1 MKFPSLV
8 FVLRLIYFLIFFS
21 NSYRIFSNFLNRL
34 SDSKTARILVYCN
47 QLANPLYFFYCIKG
61 MNKTNIH
68 YKNNKLFVASIAIV
82 VALALFVSPML
93 NVDDALATHNK
104 KNKAKQSIDQSQSS
118 NQNAGCVSGVTT
130 FLSCNNVSF
139 QHQKNSGNNALAQDD
154 DDDSGGNSAD
164 QSISQSQSSSQNSQV
179 VSGGDTVGSGNNINV
194 QNQENSGSNAAAQ
207 S

>member
-1 MKFPSLV
+1 MFSVDIFSNLFLKFLPGS
-8 FVLRLIYFLIFFS
+8 FLIF
-21 NSYRIFSNFLNRL
+21 LDRL
-34 SDSKTARILVYCN
+34 SDSKTARILEYCN
-47 QLANPLYFFYCIKG
+47 QLANPIYFFYSIKD

-68 YKNNKLFVASIAIV
+68 NKSKKLFVASIAIV

-130 FLSCNNVSF
+130 FLSCNNLSF
-139 QHQKNSGNNALAQDD
+139 QHQKNSGNNALAQDGNGK
-154 DDDSGGNSAD
+154 GGNKAS
-164 QSISQSQSSSQNSQV
+164 QGIGQSQSSSQNSQV
-179 VSGGDTVGSGNNINV
+179 VSGGDTIGSGNNINV
-194 QNQENSGSNAAAQ
+194 QSQENSGSNALAQ

>member
-1 MKFPSLV
+1 VSRKTQP
-8 FVLRLIYFLIFFS
+8 LIICKS
-21 NSYRIFSNFLNRL
+21 NPINN
-34 SDSKTARILVYCN
+34 DNSKTARILEYCN
-47 QLANPLYFFYCIKG
+47 QLANPIYFFYRIKD
-61 MNKTNIH
+61 MNKTNIQNKN
-68 YKNNKLFVASIAIV
+68 KNNKLLVASIAIV

-139 QHQKNSGNNALAQDD
+139 QHQKNSGNNALAQGGQGGQ
-154 DDDSGGNSAD
+154 GGNSAE

-179 VSGGDTVGSGNNINV
+179 VSGGDTIGSGNNINV
-194 QNQENSGSNAAAQ
+194 QSQENTGSNALAQ

>member
-1 MKFPSLV
+1 M
-8 FVLRLIYFLIFFS
+8 
-21 NSYRIFSNFLNRL
+21 
-34 SDSKTARILVYCN
+34 T
-47 QLANPLYFFYCIKG
+47 G
-61 MNKTNIH
+61 MNKTNIQN
-68 YKNNKLFVASIAIV
+68 KNKLFVASIAIV

-139 QHQKNSGNNALAQDD
+139 QHQKNSGNNALAQ
-154 DDDSGGNSAD
+154 SGQGGQGGNSAE

-179 VSGGDTVGSGNNINV
+179 VSGGDTIGSGNNINV
-194 QNQENSGSNAAAQ
+194 QSQENTGSNALAQ